1 MKIITI
7 TITNNNNN
15 SKNKI
20 YGMTKEIVVEQIVA
34 LLGNVEEE
42 VKVGLK
48 RASLVSLEYVKNGIE
63 NFGAR
68 CSQDS
73 TTN

>member
-1 MKIITI
+1 MP
-7 TITNNNNN
+7 
-15 SKNKI
+15 
-20 YGMTKEIVVEQIVA
+20 TKELVMEQIVA
-34 LLGNVEEE
+34 LLGDVEEE

-73 TTN
+73 TSN